1 MTMSNSRTA
10 RAQIN
15 RFSCASSNHPSFY
28 FVHGYFVGLA
38 INPQMIPP
46 SNWLPKLFVRIS
58 VENENQFKDIDGVMW
73 QFNQVMQQAMDY
85 SIKLPAQCK
94 LSPTDFEG
102 SLTKGAPLPQWCDGL
117 IAGLKLID
125 KRTLNKS
132 QKEELKKSLSTFAA
146 FLSYDKLKQ
155 RFSAFGGQWQQTAS
169 AVRRIFVYEI
179 CDLLSALRFVD
190 DDFIDNEDDDPFIVS
205 EQDEQD
211 SELEEMLDFALYND
225 SVEAHTLLEAL
236 IESFEL
242 KMGKAYFKENTGHFW
257 LMHETRPYMQLR
269 SRRAGIKFDKGQVK
283 AAADELQAL
292 ISLNPN
298 DNQGVRF
305 PLTSWLVILEDWPA
319 LQQLVALFPEDE
331 SLPILAANAL
341 MLFAL
346 HGDSAEAKKAKKTMH
361 LSNKH
366 TIKYLTGQ
374 KTVKQPSEFYQPGQ
388 ASEAEMYIEQYAKE
402 AWRSVPGALFWL
414 RKN

>member
-1 MTMSNSRTA
+1 MSNSRTA

-15 RFSCASSNHPSFY
+15 RFSAASSHNPSFY

-46 SNWLPKLFVRIS
+46 SNWLPKLFAGIN
-58 VENENQFKDIDGVMW
+58 VEDENQFKDIDGVMW

-85 SIKLPAQCK
+85 NIKLPAQCK

-102 SLTKGAPLPQWCDGL
+102 SLTKDAPLPQWCDGL

-132 QKEELKKSLSTFAA
+132 QKEELKQSQSTFTA
-146 FLSYDKLKQ
+146 FLSYNKLKQ
-155 RFSAFGGQWQQTAS
+155 RFDAFGEQWQQTAL

-179 CDLLSALRFVD
+179 CDLLSALRFSD
-190 DDFIDNEDDDPFIVS
+190 DDFIDNEDDVPSIAS
-205 EQDEQD
+205 EQDEQN
-211 SELEEMLDFALYND
+211 SELEEMLDFALYDN

-257 LMHETRPYMQLR
+257 LIHETRPYMQLR

-283 AAADELQAL
+283 AAGDELQHL
-292 ISLNPN
+292 IILNPN

-305 PLTSWLVILEDWPA
+305 PLTSWLAILANWPA
-319 LQQLVALFPEDE
+319 LQQLLALFPEDE
-331 SLPILAANAL
+331 SLPILAAKAL

-346 HGDSAEAKKAKKTMH
+346 HGDNAEARKAKKTMH
-361 LSNKH
+361 QSNKH

-374 KTVKQPSEFYQPGQ
+374 KTVKQPIEFHQPGQ

-414 RKN
+414 RKS